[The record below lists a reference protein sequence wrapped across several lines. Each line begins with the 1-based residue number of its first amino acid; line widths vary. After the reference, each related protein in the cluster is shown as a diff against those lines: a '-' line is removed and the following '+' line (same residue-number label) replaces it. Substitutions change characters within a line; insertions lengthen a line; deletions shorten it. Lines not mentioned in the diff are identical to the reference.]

1 MDPLSSLLSGIRA
14 EGSVV
19 SRAVLTAPWTI
30 RFVDDAPLV
39 MISVL
44 RGAGT
49 LLLPDGTE
57 RAVGPGDTA
66 LVRGGVPFHLAD
78 HSATVHDSP
87 ALYELSCFTAGPE
100 CSDQELAG
108 IHWDNEADEATALIV
123 GAYRAS
129 GHRHQRLLSALPPVL
144 VVEEDTDVCAW
155 FETVAVDAARHSAGS
170 QALMDRLLDWALVCT
185 LRSWF
190 DQAGTDAPGW
200 YRGLA
205 DPVLAPAL
213 QSFHDRP
220 AEAWTVASLAAR
232 AGVSRALFAK
242 RFTRLMGRPPLAYV
256 TECRMD
262 EAEALLSDT
271 DLGIAHIAR
280 SVGYADAFGFS
291 AAFKRHKGM
300 SPSRFRAVSAAAAAT
315 GPGSAASGRGDMAVR
330 AHRQSSRRGLG
341 AAAERE
347 PAPAGGRGVQRGR
360 LPEDP
365 AELPPRSTSSPVS
378 AAP

>member
-1 MDPLSSLLSGIRA
+1 MCPMDPLSSLLSGIRA

-19 SRAVLTAPWTI
+19 THAVLAVPWTI
-30 RFVDDAPLV
+30 RFADTAPLI

-44 RGAGT
+44 RGGGT
-49 LLLPDGTE
+49 LLLPDGTR
-57 RAVGPGDTA
+57 RAISAGDTA
-66 LVRGGVPFHLAD
+66 IVRGPEPFHLAD
-78 HSATVHDSP
+78 DPASVHSSHA
-87 ALYELSCFTAGPE
+87 AYEIACFTESAE
-100 CSDQELAG
+100 CAAQELGG
-108 IHWDNEADEATALIV
+108 IHWGGDSEQTTALIV

-129 GHRHQRLLSALPPVL
+129 GHRHQRLLRALPRVL
-144 VVEEDTDVCAW
+144 VVEEDAEVCAW
-155 FETVAVDAARHSAGS
+155 LETAAADAAHHAAGS

-190 DQAGTDAPGW
+190 DKAGADAPSW

-220 AEAWTVASLAAR
+220 AEPWTVASLAAR

-242 RFTRLMGRPPLAYV
+242 RFTQLMGRPPLTYL

-271 DLGIAHIAR
+271 DLGIAQIAR

-291 AAFKRHKGM
+291 AAFKRLKGL
-300 SPSRFRAVSAAAAAT
+300 SPSTYRAAVAA
-315 GPGSAASGRGDMAVR
+315 GSDSLASG
-330 AHRQSSRRGLG
+330 
-341 AAAERE
+341 
-347 PAPAGGRGVQRGR
+347 
-360 LPEDP
+360 
-365 AELPPRSTSSPVS
+365 
-378 AAP
+378 